1 MGIKR
6 KVYLE
11 NLDGHIARLIVEPVT
26 DYYELELI
34 KPGYSKESIE
44 IIKIWGLDN
53 IIKLR
58 ELLGELG

>member
-1 MGIKR
+1 MSVKR

-11 NLDGHIARLIVEPVT
+11 NLSGHIARLSVEPVN

-34 KPGYSKESIE
+34 KPGYSKESME
-44 IIKIWGLDN
+44 VIKIWGIDD

-58 ELLGELG
+58 ELLGIIG